1 MTSIKQAYS
10 YNYSVEFQSEIR
22 LFRLRIAENSF
33 ASFLSLSLLVRRLSF
48 YIGAICHFV
57 GCILPISSKSE
68 ASAGYE
74 EFSRCKQTQ
83 KLPMLLAQQCCELLR
98 PCWQWC
104 ANRCNNSQQFWDLQC
119 IVERTQPIRP

>member
-57 GCILPISSKSE
+57 GCILPISSKTGE
-68 ASAGYE
+68 RRLDMKNSAGAK
-74 EFSRCKQTQ
+74 R
-83 KLPMLLAQQCCELLR
+83 R
-98 PCWQWC
+98 
-104 ANRCNNSQQFWDLQC
+104 NNSQHYWPNNVASCCVRVGSGVQTDVTTPNNFGTCSASWKGHN
-119 IVERTQPIRP
+119 P

>member
-10 YNYSVEFQSEIR
+10 CNYSVEFQSEIR

-57 GCILPISSKSE
+57 GCILPISSKTGE
-68 ASAGYE
+68 RRLDIKNSAG
-74 EFSRCKQTQ
+74 
-83 KLPMLLAQQCCELLR
+83 
-98 PCWQWC
+98 
-104 ANRCNNSQQFWDLQC
+104 ANRRNNSQRYWPNNVASYCVRVGSGVQTDATTPNNFETCSASWKGHN
-119 IVERTQPIRP
+119 P